1 MNDGPSYREET
12 RVRTEGRAMFS
23 PSRSHPFHSHDGH
36 EVKAR
41 GEPATNIVTLM
52 VSRDPQDGH
61 EFRACGAIAHM
72 SSA

>member
-1 MNDGPSYREET
+1 
-12 RVRTEGRAMFS
+12 MFS

-61 EFRACGAIAHM
+61 EFRAWGAMALM